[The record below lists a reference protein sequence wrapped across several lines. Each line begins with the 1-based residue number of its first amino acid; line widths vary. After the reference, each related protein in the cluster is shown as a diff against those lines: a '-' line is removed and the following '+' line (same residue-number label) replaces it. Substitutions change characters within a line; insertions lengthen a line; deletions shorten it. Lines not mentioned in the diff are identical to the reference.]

1 LQEYAE
7 TENLPPR
14 ISLTSVAVLTD
25 IGGGDRDETARYN
38 LRMTEALES
47 AADVAA
53 FDVAMAEDGENIP
66 WDQAKAELG
75 WT

>member
-1 LQEYAE
+1 M
-7 TENLPPR
+7 
-14 ISLTSVAVLTD
+14 TSVAAPTD
-25 IGGGDRDETARYN
+25 IGADDRHETARYTV
-38 LRMTEALES
+38 RMTEAFES

-75 WT
+75 WA